1 MEGTM
6 DVLRCS
12 AFGLIIMLGVMPQNA
27 LGQETE
33 ILVNGRPLTVEE
45 VSNHGVDLPPGRYWY
60 DQTSGLWGVEGG
72 PSLGQVVAGAPL
84 GGPLQPDASMGDT
97 GVFFNGREIHIDELA
112 ELMRM
117 FDKVPP
123 GRYWLG
129 ADLVG
134 GIEGQPASFDLR
146 AANAAVSGESGGQDS
161 GYFED
166 RVTDFCMNNDC
177 PSDLRGAID
186 DMNSYVPNY
195 GN

>member
-1 MEGTM
+1 MH
-6 DVLRCS
+6 VLQLS
-12 AFGLIIMLGVMPQNA
+12 ALLIMLGLTPYA
-27 LGQETE
+27 APAQETG
-33 ILVNGRPLTVEE
+33 ILINGQPLSTEE
-45 VSNHGVDLPPGRYWY
+45 VASYGVDLPPGRYWY
-60 DQTSGLWGVEGG
+60 DQVSGLWGVEGG
-72 PSLGQVVAGAPL
+72 PSLGQVVAGMPL

-97 GVFFNGREIHIDELA
+97 GVFFNNREIHSDELA
-112 ELMRM
+112 ELLQM
-117 FDKVPP
+117 FDEVQP

-146 AANAAVSGESGGQDS
+146 TASAPESDAPGEQGS

-166 RVTDFCMNNDC
+166 RVTDFCTQNDC

-186 DMNSYVPNY
+186 DMNSYVPDY

>member
-1 MEGTM
+1 
-6 DVLRCS
+6 
-12 AFGLIIMLGVMPQNA
+12 
-27 LGQETE
+27 
-33 ILVNGRPLTVEE
+33 
-45 VSNHGVDLPPGRYWY
+45 
-60 DQTSGLWGVEGG
+60 
-72 PSLGQVVAGAPL
+72 
-84 GGPLQPDASMGDT
+84 MGDT
-97 GVFFNGREIHIDELA
+97 GIFFNGREIHIDELA

-117 FDKVPP
+117 FDEVPP

>member
-1 MEGTM
+1 M
-6 DVLRCS
+6 DVLRRS
-12 AFGLIIMLGVMPQNA
+12 AFGLIIMLGVMPQDA

-60 DQTSGLWGVEGG
+60 DQVSGLWGVERSGYA
-72 PSLGQVVAGAPL
+72 GQAMAGMPL

-97 GVFFNGREIHIDELA
+97 GVFFNGREIHIDELV

-117 FDKVPP
+117 FDEVPP

-134 GIEGQPASFDLR
+134 GIEGQPASFDLK
-146 AANAAVSGESGGQDS
+146 AAGAPPSVESGEETSP
-161 GYFED
+161 YFED

-186 DMNSYVPNY
+186 DMNSYVPDY
-195 GN
+195 GSD